1 MAATGVSW
9 AVGGGSAECS
19 RPSWVPLPPPR
30 CPQCPQEDLRTAGEK
45 EIQGPYILPWDQL
58 ALWIPEL
65 SSALASRGARKRKMQ
80 K

>member
-1 MAATGVSW
+1 MEGAPRSVHARRG
-9 AVGGGSAECS
+9 C
-19 RPSWVPLPPPR
+19 PSPLPGAPSAPG
-30 CPQCPQEDLRTAGEK
+30 RTSELL
-45 EIQGPYILPWDQL
+45 GPYILPWDQL